1 LKQLDSAKFVAN
13 HWTLMQGICIPF
25 TFVQCFKNAEMPDCP
40 ASSQSGTGMTKVP
53 MPEPVR
59 CRNKVTQPG
68 TGMLRYWTEI
78 LDAEMP
84 MPSYGI

>member
-1 LKQLDSAKFVAN
+1 
-13 HWTLMQGICIPF
+13 
-25 TFVQCFKNAEMPDCP
+25 MPDCP

-53 MPEPVR
+53 VPEPVR

-68 TGMLRYWTEI
+68 TGMLQYWTQI

-84 MPSYGI
+84 MPSYGILPEVLSPEAALGIAPQCIHKIGT